1 MTTTDARETHALAYL
16 RPALAT
22 AMNAGRPSTADFIPT
37 SLSSG
42 ELASLATRLCSHAG
56 ANCAVLANPVR
67 MGVTFTPLR

>member
-16 RPALAT
+16 RPALSE
-22 AMNAGRPSTADFIPT
+22 AMTRGRAVSAEWIPT

-42 ELASLATRLCSHAG
+42 ELASLAARLCSHAH